1 MGIADQSQSKEIDEH
16 NYLVRPLG
24 AFPAQRLLVRIGK
37 IVAPMA
43 GGFKGLDSEMDLGP
57 AISRFFEAATPDEVE
72 GIIKELAKNTEVDG
86 KALSPVFDIHFR
98 GKLLSM
104 YKWAAF
110 ALEVNYSDFFGG
122 LGGLASVVEM
132 AKASLS
138 KRPSTSSGPVGGS
151 SQSA

>member
-1 MGIADQSQSKEIDEH
+1 MGIEDQSKSKEIDEH
-16 NYLVRPLG
+16 TYTVSPLG

-37 IVAPMA
+37 IIAPLA
-43 GGFKGLDSEMDLGP
+43 GGFKGLDQEMDLGP
-57 AISRFFEAATPDEVE
+57 AIGRLFEVATPDEIE
-72 GIIKELAKNTEVDG
+72 FIIKELAKNSQVDG
-86 KALSPVFDIHFR
+86 KLLSTVFDIHFR
-98 GKLLSM
+98 GKLLTM

-122 LGGLASVVEM
+122 LGGLANVVEL

-138 KRPSTSSGPVGGS
+138 KRQITSSGPSGGS